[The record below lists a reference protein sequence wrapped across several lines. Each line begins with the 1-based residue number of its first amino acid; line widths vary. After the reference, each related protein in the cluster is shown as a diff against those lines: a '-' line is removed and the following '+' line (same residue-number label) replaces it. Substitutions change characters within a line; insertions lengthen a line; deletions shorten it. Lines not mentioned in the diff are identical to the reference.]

1 MKFFKNK
8 FLIVGLA
15 SLTILSVSCD
25 DDFDSINAN
34 PNNPEVVP
42 TNMLFNGATRYLM
55 TYTRDG
61 WWSGRMTLPWM
72 QYSAQ
77 LAYTEEDKYQYRE
90 VQTNNGWFYHYKT
103 ATDLQSV
110 IKFCEDPETSTQMSA
125 YGNLQNQIA
134 ASRIMLAYTFDQLA
148 SHFGDVPYWSYGT
161 TDPDFQALQIDE
173 YLQPKYAPQEKI
185 YADILKELDEA
196 SEQLVLGES
205 VFTAGDNIY
214 SGDASKW
221 KKFANSLRLRIANR
235 IKSVYPAA
243 SSHISDAISSGV
255 FTSNDD
261 NAVQSYGTAST
272 EGSPFWQTFMVGNRQ
287 DFATN
292 SQFVK
297 LLKGESGN
305 YGVDPR
311 LTKMITQYGY
321 TAYEVEAGRNAANEL
336 IQEIPYDTIIAHPDT
351 LQYFRGMPYGLP
363 AGSVASNGVVGL
375 TSFVSKNIL
384 KADFGEVLME
394 YAEVEFILSE
404 LNGWSQ
410 SNYENGVRA
419 SMEKWGVES
428 VDITNYIASLPSAN
442 QENVLTQKYI
452 ALFMQPQEAWCE
464 YRRTGY
470 PDGDILLLPGGTN
483 TDLFGQSYTFTPLVS
498 GNVVATDIPNR
509 VRYPST
515 EANVNISSYQTAVSG
530 LSNGDE
536 INSKLWWDVN

>member
-1 MKFFKNK
+1 MKIMKLFKNK
-8 FLIVGLA
+8 FLIAGLVGFTL
-15 SLTILSVSCD
+15 LSTSSCD
-25 DDFDSINAN
+25 DDFDSINTN
-34 PNNPEVVP
+34 PNDPEVVP
-42 TNMLFNGATRYLM
+42 TNMIFNGATRYLM

-103 ATDLQSV
+103 ATDLQSI

-173 YLQPKYAPQEKI
+173 YLQPKYASQEKI

-196 SEQLVLGES
+196 SEQLVLGEP
-205 VFTAGDNIY
+205 VFTDGDNIY
-214 SGDASKW
+214 QGDASKW

-255 FTSNDD
+255 FTSNGD
-261 NAVQSYGTAST
+261 NAVQSYGTTST
-272 EGSPFWQTFMVGNRQ
+272 QGSPFWQTFMIGNRQ
-287 DFATN
+287 DFASN
-292 SQFVK
+292 SEFVK
-297 LLKGESGN
+297 LLKGESGS
-305 YGVDPR
+305 YGLDPR
-311 LTKMITQYGY
+311 LPKMIAPKGY
-321 TAYEVEAGRNAANEL
+321 TGYEVAGEAYTETPFS
-336 IQEIPYDTIIAHPDT
+336 EIESNPSLLDNYI
-351 LQYFRGMPYGLP
+351 GMPYGLP

-375 TSFVSKNIL
+375 TSFASSNVL
-384 KADFGEVLME
+384 RADFGEVLME

-404 LNGWSQ
+404 LNGWAQ

-419 SMEKWGVES
+419 SMEKWGVQS
-428 VDITNYIASLPSAN
+428 IDITNYITNLPIAS

-470 PDGDILLLPGGTN
+470 PNGNILLLPGGTN

-515 EANVNISSYQTAVSG
+515 EANVNISSYQAAVSG